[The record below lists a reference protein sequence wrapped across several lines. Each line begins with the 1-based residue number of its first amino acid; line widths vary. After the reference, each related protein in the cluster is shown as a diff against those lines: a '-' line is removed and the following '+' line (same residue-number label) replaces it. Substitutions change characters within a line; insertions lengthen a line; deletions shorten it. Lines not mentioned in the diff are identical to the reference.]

1 MYIYADGIHIWVCS
15 KQVMGYRDVY
25 AYDSDGLTRHVDVVP
40 IHMYKPCVELT
51 LADIFMKLVS
61 REHSYIGRVIR
72 II

>member
-1 MYIYADGIHIWVCS
+1 
-15 KQVMGYRDVY
+15 MGYRDVY